1 MSEEITL
8 NDQQETLAVC
18 GPRDENIDQLEDQF
32 SVTIIPRGNQL
43 IIQGDESDASQAA
56 QLIEDYLGVYRGG
69 ENGTDMDD
77 FIGAWLTDNETSTEM
92 AEETIIVSRKG
103 DSIKPRTINQQKYVE
118 SIREND
124 IVFGIGP
131 AGTGKTFLAT
141 AMGMSYLKEGR
152 VSRIIL
158 ARPAVEAGDTL
169 GFLPGDL
176 EEKVNPYLRPLYD
189 SIYNLMDIETCD
201 RMIEEGTIEI
211 APLSF
216 MRGRTLSDSFVI
228 LDEAQNTTALQMKM
242 FLTRFGPSSKGVVTG
257 DITQIDLPEGT
268 TSGLV
273 EASKIL
279 VDVDDIDFVEF
290 EQSDVVR
297 HSLVQEVIDAYEH
310 SGTA

>member
-8 NDQQETLAVC
+8 RDQQENLAIC
-18 GPRDENIDQLEDQF
+18 GPRDANIDLLEERL

-43 IIQGDESDASQAA
+43 IIQGDSERA
-56 QLIEDYLGVYRGG
+56 QKTADLIEDYLGVYRDGK
-69 ENGTDMDD
+69 NGTEMSD
-77 FIGAWLTDNETSTEM
+77 FINAWLEDSQSSREM
-92 AEETIIVSRKG
+92 AEETIVYSRSGKP
-103 DSIKPRTINQQKYVE
+103 IKPRSVNQHEYIE
-118 SIREND
+118 AIRD
-124 IVFGIGP
+124 YDVVFGIGP
-131 AGTGKTFLAT
+131 AGTGKTFLAV
-141 AMGMSYLKEGR
+141 AMAISYLKEGR
-152 VSRIIL
+152 VSRIVL

-189 SIYNLMDIETCD
+189 SIYSLMDIETCD
-201 RMIEEGTIEI
+201 RMLEDGTIEI

-242 FLTRFGPSSKGVVTG
+242 FLTRFGPSSHGVVTG
-257 DITQIDLPEGT
+257 DITQIDLPKGK

-273 EASKIL
+273 EASSIL
-279 VDVDDIDFVEF
+279 DHIKNIQFVEF
-290 EQSDVVR
+290 DESDVVR
-297 HSLVQEVIDAYEH
+297 HSLVQKVINAYEQ